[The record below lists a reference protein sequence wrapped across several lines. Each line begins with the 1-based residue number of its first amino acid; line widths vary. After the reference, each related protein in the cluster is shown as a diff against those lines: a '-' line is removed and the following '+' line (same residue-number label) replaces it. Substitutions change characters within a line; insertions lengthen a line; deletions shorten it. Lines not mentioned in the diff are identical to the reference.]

1 MQTRYG
7 KRFAAGLMILMLI
20 AAAVLPAGVLR
31 AEAKERTAA
40 VTLCGGKE
48 SCSADEKPEIVSV
61 QDGEDVYLLNVAV
74 LENGG
79 YVISE
84 KSSEMRRA
92 YPDQTATASYLH
104 KFYDRNG
111 TLVATLTTVITGL
124 YSQVDGG
131 SSQMLSISGSFSG
144 TLAGDFTYGTSLNG
158 AYGSITAYFNGVS
171 VKTFTY
177 QIDTNG
183 HIEEV

>member
-1 MQTRYG
+1 MVSDVHVTYDVILTDMIVYKIEKMEGGRYMQTRYG
-7 KRFAAGLMILMLI
+7 KRFAAGLMILTLI

-40 VTLCGGKE
+40 GTLCGEKE
-48 SCSADEKPEIVSV
+48 SCSEDEKPEIVSV
-61 QDGEDVYLLNVAV
+61 QVGEDVYLLNVAV
-74 LENGG
+74 LEN
-79 YVISE
+79 
-84 KSSEMRRA
+84 
-92 YPDQTATASYLH
+92 
-104 KFYDRNG
+104 
-111 TLVATLTTVITGL
+111 
-124 YSQVDGG
+124 GG

>member
-7 KRFAAGLMILMLI
+7 KRFAAGLMILTLI
-20 AAAVLPAGVLR
+20 ATAVLPAGVLR

-40 VTLCGGKE
+40 GTLCVEKE

-74 LENGG
+74 LEN
-79 YVISE
+79 
-84 KSSEMRRA
+84 
-92 YPDQTATASYLH
+92 
-104 KFYDRNG
+104 
-111 TLVATLTTVITGL
+111 
-124 YSQVDGG
+124 GG

>member
-7 KRFAAGLMILMLI
+7 KRFAAGLMILTLI

-31 AEAKERTAA
+31 AEAKERTASGI
-40 VTLCGGKE
+40 LCGEKE
-48 SCSADEKPEIVSV
+48 SCSEDEKPEIVSV
-61 QDGEDVYLLNVAV
+61 QVGEDVYLLNVAV

-131 SSQMLSISGSFSG
+131 SSRMLSISG